1 MRLPAQRLRKSGVEG
16 LKSGEIEKNP
26 QRMGPLT
33 LEARSEALEK
43 ILDIQRR
50 ARVDLINGEEEARI
64 RELIA
69 ARTFPDK
76 WQGDEPS
83 ANVWLDRV
91 NQDGTVEPILFRD
104 MV

>member
-1 MRLPAQRLRKSGVEG
+1 MRLPAQRLRKSGVER
-16 LKSGEIEKNP
+16 LKSGEIAKNP

-50 ARVDLINGEEEARI
+50 ARVDLINGVEEPRI

-76 WQGDEPS
+76 WQGHDPI
-83 ANVWLDRV
+83 ANVWLHRV
-91 NQDGTVEPILFRD
+91 KTAATVPPTPFRTL
-104 MV
+104 